1 METSNDDAAERG
13 PLSSPAARLA
23 SLYRGTFLFGTACG
37 LSLALTPLWLARA
50 GFAKQEMG
58 SLALFFAGGLVL
70 CSLPLGGILRRFGSK
85 RALTVALG
93 GYALCVAAFPFMA
106 SYGSIAAIRFLDGAF
121 SICIWVSSET
131 VVLRKSDARHKAHLT
146 SLYAIWLASGYVAG
160 PLLARVLSPFL
171 RYDQLF
177 LLASAIALSAM
188 VYLQRKLDA
197 EGDSAVVAQV
207 SAEGEPTAPSTR
219 ELLSKIK
226 TSCFAIFA
234 YGYFQSAVVLF
245 LPLYLMEE
253 KGIPKDNTLVLPG
266 LFCLG
271 MLLVSNLVG
280 RVADKVG
287 HLGVMT
293 ALSMAGMACVIGF
306 VLVDSYALMCGLVF
320 LAGATLAAMSPV
332 ALALVG
338 VVTERRDL
346 GRANGLY
353 NTFYASGILL
363 GPPISS
369 WFFAVHGGGAMLLQL
384 AALWAV
390 FIGFSLIFAKDDP
403 ALRRRLALRASMVE
417 Q

>member
-1 METSNDDAAERG
+1 METSNDDAAARG
-13 PLSSPAARLA
+13 PLNSPAAQLA

-37 LSLALTPLWLARA
+37 LSLALTPLWLDRA
-50 GFAKQEMG
+50 GFGKQEMG

-70 CSLPLGGILRRFGSK
+70 CSLPLGAVLRRFGSK
-85 RALTVALG
+85 GVLTSALG
-93 GYALCVAAFPFMA
+93 GYALSVAAFPFMA

-131 VVLRKSDARHKAHLT
+131 VLLRKADERHKAHLT

-160 PLLARVLSPFL
+160 PLVARVLSPFF
-171 RYDQLF
+171 RYEQLF
-177 LLASAIALSAM
+177 LLAGAIALSAM
-188 VYLQRKLDA
+188 VYLQRKLDIEGGSLGRTHADA
-197 EGDSAVVAQV
+197 EDEQK
-207 SAEGEPTAPSTR
+207 APSTR
-219 ELLSKIK
+219 ELLAKIK
-226 TSCFAIFA
+226 TSCFSIFT

-253 KGIPKDNTLVLPG
+253 KGIPKDDTLVLPG

-271 MLLVSNLVG
+271 MLLASNLVG
-280 RVADKVG
+280 RIADKVG

-293 ALSMAGMACVIGF
+293 ALSMVGMSCVMGF
-306 VLVDSYALMCGLVF
+306 VLVDSYLLMCGLVF

-346 GRANGLY
+346 GKANGLY

-369 WFFAVHGGGAMLLQL
+369 WFFAAFGGAAMLLQL

-390 FIGFSLIFAKDDP
+390 FIGFSLVFAKDDP